1 MSQGSCFEM
10 LATWITIAVYVAVLI
25 GIGIVTGR
33 SSTSSADI
41 TVGGRRMGAWMASLS
56 YGTAYF
62 SAVMFV
68 GYAGATGY
76 GFGLWGILVGLGNM
90 VLGSL
95 LAWLLLARRTRE
107 VAARLSLHTM
117 PEFLGK
123 RFNSRAMKLFSCLV
137 IFIFLVPYSA
147 SVYKGLGSIAH
158 VLFGIND
165 TLFMVIIAG
174 LAALLLLFG
183 GYLVQARADFVQGII
198 MMVGVT
204 LLIVFVIRA
213 PQVGGLSGI
222 MEYAKTDLG
231 LPKLNGPQSWALIS
245 LFFMTSM
252 GTWGLPHMIQKYF
265 AIKDD
270 GQAKRGI
277 WISSLFALLVA
288 GGGYFIGSL
297 CHMFFTR
304 AQYDG
309 MAEQYGA
316 TFKDYIVPN
325 MIKIVNLPGVLLGI
339 VLVLL
344 LAASI
349 TTLCSISLTASSTIV
364 LDFFKDLKP
373 DTKEK
378 QLKLGTKLVCVVFVI
393 ISYFVANSNTPIL
406 DMMSY
411 SWGIISGSF
420 LAPYVLS
427 LYYKGTNKI
436 GAWAGILTGF
446 CIALVPAVSKLINV
460 FGSSSETARTLMGY
474 GPQFATVAMIS
485 SVAVCL
491 VVSFAAGG
499 RKRAEKEAATS
510 AAIA

>member
-1 MSQGSCFEM
+1 M
-10 LATWITIAVYVAVLI
+10 LATWITIAVYIAVLI

-33 SSTSSADI
+33 SSKSIADI
-41 TVGGRRMGAWMASLS
+41 TVGGRRMGAWFASLS

-76 GFGLWGILVGLGNM
+76 GFGLWGVLVGLGNM

-107 VAARLSLHTM
+107 VAARLDLHTM
-117 PEFLGK
+117 PEFLEK
-123 RFNSRAMKLFSCLV
+123 RFDSRAMKLFSCLV
-137 IFIFLVPYSA
+137 IFIFLIPYSA

-158 VLFGIND
+158 VLFGIDD

-198 MMVGVT
+198 MMVGVV
-204 LLIVFVIRA
+204 LLIVFVVKS
-213 PQVGGLSGI
+213 PQAGGLGGI
-222 MEYAKTDLG
+222 AEFAKTEIG
-231 LPKLNGPQSWALIS
+231 LPKLDGKMAWALIS
-245 LFFMTSM
+245 LLFMTSM

-265 AIKDD
+265 AIKSDE
-270 GQAKRGI
+270 QAKRGI
-277 WISSLFALLVA
+277 WISSFFALLVA

-297 CHMFFTR
+297 CHMFFNR
-304 AQYDG
+304 AQYDALQ
-309 MAEQYGA
+309 AEFGP
-316 TFKDYIVPN
+316 TFKDYIVPT

-364 LDFFKDLKP
+364 LDFFKNLRP
-373 DTKEK
+373 NTKEK
-378 QLKLGTKLVCVVFVI
+378 RLKLGTKIVCVVFVV

-427 LYYKGTNKI
+427 LYYKGTNKT
-436 GAWAGILTGF
+436 GAWAAIFTGF
-446 CIALVPAVSKLINV
+446 GIALVPAVSKLVNV
-460 FGSSSETARTLMGY
+460 FGSASETAAALMGY
-474 GPQFATVAMIS
+474 GPQFATVAMCA

-491 VVSFAAGG
+491 LVSMATGGNRKAESAKETAA
-499 RKRAEKEAATS
+499 A
-510 AAIA
+510 